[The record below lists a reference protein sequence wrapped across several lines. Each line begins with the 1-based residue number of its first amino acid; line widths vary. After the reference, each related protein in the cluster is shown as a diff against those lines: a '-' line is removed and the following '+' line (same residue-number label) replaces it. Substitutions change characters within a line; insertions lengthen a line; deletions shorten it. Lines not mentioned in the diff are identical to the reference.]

1 MQMEG
6 FKEYFLMVYLPGCDD
21 PVDMIRV
28 RRSPERKPMC
38 EGCEGSKL
46 GIMFVVVIFIVSVVV
61 SVAVLLSPFSFFSMF
76 CTCFHD

>member
-6 FKEYFLMVYLPGCDD
+6 FKEDFLMVYLPGCDD

-38 EGCEGSKL
+38 EVCEGSKL
-46 GIMFVVVIFIVSVVV
+46 GIMFVVVIFTPSHH
-61 SVAVLLSPFSFFSMF
+61 
-76 CTCFHD
+76 CT